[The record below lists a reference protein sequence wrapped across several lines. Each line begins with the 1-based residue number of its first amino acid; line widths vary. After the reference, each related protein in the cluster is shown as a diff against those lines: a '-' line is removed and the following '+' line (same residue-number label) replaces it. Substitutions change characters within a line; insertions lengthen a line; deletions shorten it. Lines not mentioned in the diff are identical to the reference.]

1 MLSSKSKGIF
11 LLLASVI
18 LVLAGN
24 RATAAELANI
34 SSIQHVYLDDEFIGS
49 VKDESEIKNYITAE
63 VVEAEA
69 DYPDFTFNEDAQ
81 MTFVQENVFN
91 EEVDEKETLKQ
102 IKEEFA
108 VKADAYEITIDNQ
121 VIAYVPSMEDVKEV
135 LKRINLLYVDKDE
148 LAEYESSQEDE
159 KVEQLSS
166 LKEPGNR
173 ILSIEYTVPITWE
186 ETIVEPDKLL
196 TVNETISLIE
206 KGKKEQVTYEA
217 IEEEEPEVIADRYDM
232 ELEQLLKLNPD
243 LEEGNRVHEGQ
254 EVAVIEATPYTSV
267 LVEREVLEEIEIPYE
282 REIKKDKELLNGES
296 VVEQEGQ
303 QGVQAFTYRVAE
315 TNGEKI
321 SETIMK
327 KEITKRAI
335 NEITRKGTK
344 VIPSEGSGTFAWPAD
359 GGYVSSKQGH
369 RWGKLHKGI
378 DIARPASKIITAA
391 DHGVVEFADN
401 AGGYGNKVTINHNN
415 GYKTDYSHLDSI
427 DVKEGQKIE
436 KGMKIGRMG
445 STGNSTGIHLHF
457 EIYKNGV
464 LANPLDY
471 ISQ

>member
-1 MLSSKSKGIF
+1 MLSLKSKGMF

-34 SSIQHVYLDDEFIGS
+34 SSIQHVYMDDEFIGS

-91 EEVDEKETLKQ
+91 EEVDEKETFKQ

-121 VIAYVPSMEDVKEV
+121 VIAYVPSLEDVKEV

>member
-1 MLSSKSKGIF
+1 MLSSKSKGMF

-34 SSIQHVYLDDEFIGS
+34 TSIQHVYIDDEFIGS
-49 VKDESEIKNYITAE
+49 VKDESEIENYVTVE

-91 EEVDEKETLKQ
+91 EEVDEKETFKQ
-102 IKEEFA
+102 IKKEFA
-108 VKADAYEITIDNQ
+108 VKADAYEIVIDNQ

-148 LAEYESSQEDE
+148 LAEYEASQEE
-159 KVEQLSS
+159 GKVEQRTS

-173 ILSIEYTVPITWE
+173 ILSIDYTVPITWE

-217 IEEEEPEVIADRYDM
+217 IEEEESEVIANRYDM

-243 LEEGNRVHEGQ
+243 LEEGNWVHEGQ
-254 EVAVIEATPYTSV
+254 AVTVIEVTPYVSV
-267 LVEREVLEEIEIPYE
+267 LVEREVLEEIEIPFE
-282 REIKKDKELLNGES
+282 REIKKDKELLKGES
-296 VVEQEGQ
+296 VIEQEGQ

-359 GGYVSSKQGH
+359 GGYISSKQGH

-378 DIARPASKIITAA
+378 DIARPASKTITAA
-391 DHGVVEFADN
+391 DHGIVEFADN

-415 GYKTDYSHLDSI
+415 GYKTDYAHLDSI

-436 KGMKIGRMG
+436 KGMKIGKMG

-457 EIYKNGV
+457 EMYKNGV

-471 ISQ
+471 IGQ

>member
-34 SSIQHVYLDDEFIGS
+34 TSIQHVYMDDEFIGS

-91 EEVDEKETLKQ
+91 EEVDEKETFKQ

-159 KVEQLSS
+159 KVEQPSS

-196 TVNETISLIE
+196 TVNEIISLIE

-282 REIKKDKELLNGES
+282 REIKKDKELLKGES

-378 DIARPASKIITAA
+378 DIARPASKTITAA
-391 DHGVVEFADN
+391 DHGVVEFAGN

-415 GYKTDYSHLDSI
+415 GYKTDYAHLDSI

-436 KGMKIGRMG
+436 KGMKIGWMG